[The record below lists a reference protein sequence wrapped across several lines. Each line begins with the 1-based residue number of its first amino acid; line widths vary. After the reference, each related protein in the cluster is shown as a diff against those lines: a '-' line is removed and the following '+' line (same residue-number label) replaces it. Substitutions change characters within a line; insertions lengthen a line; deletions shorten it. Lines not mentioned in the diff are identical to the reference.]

1 MSKYYTDSNPI
12 HTGLFENLIIL
23 VRADPIICGHST
35 EARNLAEAAVR
46 NGIERVHL
54 VTYPI
59 STLQD
64 SGLPLKPLTALP
76 PYSKGIEV
84 DRPVPI
90 GDYKILDGRLGYA
103 ISGRIVDLIRR
114 FDGPTMVMNLYI
126 VPHGL
131 MVMNA
136 VRALGF
142 NPSLP
147 RVATVAEAVGSDI
160 THVINN
166 ALQTEA
172 FGTGSLVLS
181 NFLEH
186 DLPLAVSEYTLQ
198 LIVDAGARLDEA
210 VGTQFEH
217 QLRERVKVSYPAIDT
232 SIYLNVEKQQRRL
245 EETLAARGLSRDGYL
260 LFLSRLARA
269 KGVDDLILAYRASRS
284 YGEKQLVICGD
295 GPDSS
300 RLQEL
305 AAGDPNIRFFRD
317 VGDDEKTFL
326 MHGCAM
332 FCLPSKPR
340 PEFTETFGI
349 AVAEKMLAGGLG
361 PVITTHT
368 GGIPEATGDR
378 CLYHEPG
385 DVSDLTRAINEA
397 VAMSLKQRQQL
408 SEAAR
413 EYAMRFDRQQV
424 LSNMF
429 HMLGSNPAQKVSAQ

>member
-1 MSKYYTDSNPI
+1 M
-12 HTGLFENLIIL
+12 
-23 VRADPIICGHST
+23 
-35 EARNLAEAAVR
+35 
-46 NGIERVHL
+46 
-54 VTYPI
+54 
-59 STLQD
+59 
-64 SGLPLKPLTALP
+64 
-76 PYSKGIEV
+76 
-84 DRPVPI
+84 
-90 GDYKILDGRLGYA
+90 
-103 ISGRIVDLIRR
+103 
-114 FDGPTMVMNLYI
+114 
-126 VPHGL
+126 
-131 MVMNA
+131 
-136 VRALGF
+136 
-142 NPSLP
+142 
-147 RVATVAEAVGSDI
+147 
-160 THVINN
+160 
-166 ALQTEA
+166 
-172 FGTGSLVLS
+172 
-181 NFLEH
+181 
-186 DLPLAVSEYTLQ
+186 
-198 LIVDAGARLDEA
+198 
-210 VGTQFEH
+210 
-217 QLRERVKVSYPAIDT
+217 
-232 SIYLNVEKQQRRL
+232 
-245 EETLAARGLSRDGYL
+245 
-260 LFLSRLARA
+260 
-269 KGVDDLILAYRASRS
+269 
-284 YGEKQLVICGD
+284 KQLVICGD